1 MNNRIVITLFV
12 MFLGIQ
18 VYAQDGAPK
27 ILSIND
33 ETVIDN
39 GFATLYDY
47 CFTVSYVGASSVTI
61 GVEQEYSS
69 YYEINHVNEPS
80 PAHVI
85 LKYLSRGNK
94 VWVDVSVKNE
104 YGEDKRTIEI
114 PVQTPTAISEASA
127 TEADHIDVY
136 SLSGTLLGQVKS
148 LSELS
153 AYRSCALLLRYI
165 DKNGHHIQTRKM
177 LMNYHSS
184 SN

>member
-1 MNNRIVITLFV
+1 MNNRIVIALFV
-12 MFLGIQ
+12 MLLGMQ
-18 VYAQDGAPK
+18 AFAQESAPK
-27 ILSIND
+27 ILSIDD

-39 GFATLYDY
+39 GYATLYDFS
-47 CFTVSYVGASSVTI
+47 FTVSYTGASSVTI

-69 YYEINHVNEPS
+69 YYEVHHVNESS
-80 PAHVI
+80 PAHVY

-94 VWVDVSVKNE
+94 VWIDVSVENE

-136 SLSGTLLGQVKS
+136 SMSGTLLGRVKS

-153 AYRSCALLLRYI
+153 AYRSCPLLLRYM
-165 DKNGHHIQTRKM
+165 DKNGHQIQTRKM
-177 LMNYHSS
+177 LKNYHSS
-184 SN
+184 SH